1 MIYLIDGH
9 NLIGKMPDIDLA
21 DPDDEQKL
29 VYRLRDWIQLHSR
42 RDVQVYFDAGEF
54 GGVGNLNSVSRLKIQ
69 FARVG
74 RTADELLIKAIRKLN
89 NPQEY
94 TLVTSDREI
103 IYAAKQRRVGY
114 ILSEEFAAMLA
125 EALQPD
131 LEDDLL
137 AESRQAEPGAELEP
151 EVSDGEVENWIDIF
165 DKAPLRASEDHIV
178 PTPDFDRTPQAKRHS
193 NPTHGSKDVGAA
205 GKEKEID
212 PQRLKA
218 GEDGVT
224 EADLEDWLAL
234 FGGDAQEEKYK
245 HEAPVVVERPDEKK
259 KKPRQARGE
268 PRVRKHAEDNLST
281 EEVDAWLDLFRHGP
295 DKKS

>member
-131 LEDDLL
+131 LEDRLPDKTLPV
-137 AESRQAEPGAELEP
+137 EPGAELEP

-165 DKAPLRASEDHIV
+165 EKAPTRAPEDHIV
-178 PTPDFDRTPQAKRHS
+178 PAPSFDRTPQAKRQS
-193 NPTHGSKDVGAA
+193 NQAAGSKEDGP
-205 GKEKEID
+205 GKDKQPID
-212 PQRLKA
+212 PERLKA
-218 GEDGVT
+218 GEEGVSD
-224 EADLEDWLAL
+224 ADLDEWLTL
-234 FGGDAQEEKYK
+234 FGGDAKEEKYK
-245 HEAPVVVERPDEKK
+245 HEEPVVVERPEDKK
-259 KKPRQARGE
+259 KKPTHARGE
-268 PRVRKHAEDNLST
+268 PRVRKHTEDDLST
-281 EEVDAWLDLFRHGP
+281 DEVDAWLDLFRRGP
-295 DKKS
+295 DKKV